1 MEGWKVQIGKS
12 TTMQEIEWNKRK
24 LVDINEN
31 KKNSLPKERQ

>member
-12 TTMQEIEWNKRK
+12 ITMQEIEWNNRK
-24 LVDINEN
+24 LVDIDEG

>member
-12 TTMQEIEWNKRK
+12 NTMQEIEWNNRK
-24 LVDINEN
+24 LVDINES

>member
-12 TTMQEIEWNKRK
+12 ITMQEIEWNNRK
-24 LVDINEN
+24 LVDINES

>member
-12 TTMQEIEWNKRK
+12 TTMQEIEWNNRK
-24 LVDINEN
+24 LVAINES